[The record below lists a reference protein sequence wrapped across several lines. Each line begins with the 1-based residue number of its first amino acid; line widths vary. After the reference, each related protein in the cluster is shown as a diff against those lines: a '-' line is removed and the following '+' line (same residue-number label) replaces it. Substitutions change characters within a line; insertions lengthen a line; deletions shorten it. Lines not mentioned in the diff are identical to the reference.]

1 MQSGLF
7 WDKIL
12 NNKKK
17 KTKQKKNNH
26 KAVHIIS
33 SLLYIKLMTE
43 CAYQVSPGKT

>member
-1 MQSGLF
+1 MQRGLF

-17 KTKQKKNNH
+17 KKNNNH